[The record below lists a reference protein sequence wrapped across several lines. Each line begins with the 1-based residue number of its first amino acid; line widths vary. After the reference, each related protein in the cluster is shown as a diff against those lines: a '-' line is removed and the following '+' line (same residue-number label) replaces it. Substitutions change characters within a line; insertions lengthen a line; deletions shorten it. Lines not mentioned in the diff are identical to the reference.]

1 MNLWGRVERAL
12 TILSAVVVCVMMLLV
27 VTQIMAR
34 ALRTALPGIVES
46 LELLVVAVVFLGLAY
61 TQSVNGH
68 IRIDVISNQLPVKWR
83 KVLEGLLLA
92 LALGTFG
99 IMTYVSGEAAYEA
112 WVFGDYREGLIEY
125 PLWPSKILIPIGV
138 GLLSLR
144 LLVQL
149 IALFPRRST

>member
-12 TILSAVVVCVMMLLV
+12 TVLSAVIVCLMMLLV

-68 IRIDVISNQLPVKWR
+68 IRIDVILNQLPVKWR
-83 KVLEGLLLA
+83 KTLEGLLLA

-112 WVFGDYREGLIEY
+112 WVLGDYREGLIEY

>member
-12 TILSAVVVCVMMLLV
+12 TVLSAVVVCLMMLLV

-112 WVFGDYREGLIEY
+112 WVLGDYREGLIEY

-144 LLVQL
+144 LLAQL

>member
-12 TILSAVVVCVMMLLV
+12 TVLSAVVVCLMMLLV

-34 ALRTALPGIVES
+34 TLRTALPGIVES

-61 TQSVNGH
+61 TQSINGH
-68 IRIDVISNQLPVKWR
+68 IRIDIISNQLPVKWR

-112 WVFGDYREGLIEY
+112 WVLGDYREGLIEY

-144 LLVQL
+144 LLFQL

>member
-12 TILSAVVVCVMMLLV
+12 TVLSAVVVCLMMFLV

-34 ALRTALPGIVES
+34 TLRTALPGIVES

-61 TQSVNGH
+61 TQSINGH

-99 IMTYVSGEAAYEA
+99 IMTYVSCEEAYEA
-112 WVFGDYREGLIEY
+112 WVLGDYREGLIE
-125 PLWPSKILIPIGV
+125 
-138 GLLSLR
+138 
-144 LLVQL
+144 
-149 IALFPRRST
+149 

>member
-12 TILSAVVVCVMMLLV
+12 TVLSAVIVCLMMLLV

-68 IRIDVISNQLPVKWR
+68 IRIDVIQNRLPVKWR
-83 KVLEGLLLA
+83 KALEGLLLA

-99 IMTYVSGEAAYEA
+99 IMTYVSGEKAYEA
-112 WVFGDYREGLIEY
+112 WVLGDYREGLIDY

>member
-12 TILSAVVVCVMMLLV
+12 TVLSAVIVCLMMLLV

-112 WVFGDYREGLIEY
+112 WVLGDYREGLIEY
-125 PLWPSKILIPIGV
+125 PLWPSKVLIPIGV

-149 IALFPRRST
+149 IGLFARRST

>member
-1 MNLWGRVERAL
+1 
-12 TILSAVVVCVMMLLV
+12 MMLLV
-27 VTQIMAR
+27 ITQIIAR

-46 LELLVVAVVFLGLAY
+46 LELLLVAVVFLGLAY

-68 IRIDVISNQLPVKWR
+68 IRIDIISNQLPVKWR
-83 KVLEGLLLA
+83 KVLEGLLLV

-99 IMTYVSGEAAYEA
+99 IMTYVSGETAYEA
-112 WVFGDYREGLIEY
+112 WVFGDYRSGLIEY
-125 PLWPSKILIPIGV
+125 PMWPSKILIPIGV

-149 IALFPRRST
+149 IGLFARRST

>member
-83 KVLEGLLLA
+83 KALEGLLLA

-112 WVFGDYREGLIEY
+112 WVLGDYREGLIEY
-125 PLWPSKILIPIGV
+125 PLWPSKVLIPIGV

-144 LLVQL
+144 LLAQL

>member
-83 KVLEGLLLA
+83 KALEGLLLA

-99 IMTYVSGEAAYEA
+99 IMTYVSGGAAYEA
-112 WVFGDYREGLIEY
+112 WVLGDYREGLIEY
-125 PLWPSKILIPIGV
+125 PLWPSKVLIPIGV

-144 LLVQL
+144 LLAQL

>member
-12 TILSAVVVCVMMLLV
+12 TVLSAVVVCLMMFLV

-34 ALRTALPGIVES
+34 TLRTALPGIVES

-61 TQSVNGH
+61 TQSINGH

-112 WVFGDYREGLIEY
+112 WVLGDYREGLIEY
-125 PLWPSKILIPIGV
+125 PLWPSKVLIPIGV

-149 IALFPRRST
+149 IALFAPRST

>member
-12 TILSAVVVCVMMLLV
+12 TVLSAVVVCVMMLLV

-83 KVLEGLLLA
+83 KALEGLLLA

-112 WVFGDYREGLIEY
+112 WVLGDYREGLIEY
-125 PLWPSKILIPIGV
+125 PLWPSKVLIPIGV

-144 LLVQL
+144 LLAQL
-149 IALFPRRST
+149 IALFARRST